1 MKRLLAFFL
10 VAVMVFGMMAGC
22 GGNGSNSDTQPKDPA
37 VETTPSSLEG
47 MTEDEILKASQEMLA
62 GRDLAN
68 TYQTYFSTS
77 YSSLNYFSTSYATVR
92 EIVSNCVDG
101 LVEPDQYGVYTA
113 SLADS
118 WDHNEDYTVWTFHIR
133 EGQKWVD
140 HTGAETEYDVTA
152 QDFVDGI
159 RYIADPLNGAYS
171 MRVVRNLISGLYDYY
186 WGLDDIDCEIDT
198 ETNREDLVA
207 QFDEIVGVRAL
218 DEYTVEYTL
227 DSGAP
232 YFLSLIESSMLLLP
246 IEYEYALA
254 LGDDFGVDNEHMLYC
269 GAYYISE
276 FNRDKNITL
285 TKNPNYWD
293 AENVYLETVEYQMI
307 ADGTT
312 SVEMFKRG
320 ELDYTSVESE
330 EYLTLA
336 DTEWG
341 SYLIPNEFSMSTNY
355 LWLDFVG
362 GNGEFNTFV
371 QNENFRKALQTAV
384 NRIVW
389 AQLRE
394 PVDPARIIRNTI
406 NAEGAI
412 FNSQGVDYT
421 DLEPL
426 ATIKNTDYS
435 ADPDAARA
443 FMEAAIAELCDEAG
457 NIIGVEA
464 GTVDYLPVISTE
476 VDGKLPVT
484 LIYVGTDDES
494 EIIMAQ
500 LFETMVEQA
509 IGTDYIDVVCAFDTS
524 GSFYSTVG
532 GSNDGPFN
540 YDIYFDSL
548 STGYADPSG
557 ILTRIGTE
565 EVENVGAYIVPEFD
579 ELIDKALNAET
590 FDERLQYFA
599 EAEAFLL
606 EGAYMLPVMSS
617 LRGYHMTYEVPYTAP
632 YMLYGNVRYKG
643 MQVLTEPLT
652 LEEYQLQAAAW
663 EIGRAAAL
671 AAQE

>member
-1 MKRLLAFFL
+1 MKRLMALLLAMI
-10 VAVMVFGMMAGC
+10 MVLGLLTGC
-22 GGNGSNSDTQPKDPA
+22 AKEESAEPETKDPVA
-37 VETTPSSLEG
+37 EAPSVTDT
-47 MTEDEILKASQEMLA
+47 MTEEEILEANKEQMENQEMA
-62 GRDLAN
+62 T
-68 TYQTYFSTS
+68 TYKTYFTTS
-77 YSSLNYFSTSYATVR
+77 YSSLNYFSTSYSTVR
-92 EIVSNCVDG
+92 EIVGNCIDG
-101 LVEPDQYGVYTA
+101 LVEPDKYGVYVS

-118 WDHNEDYTVWTFHIR
+118 WEHNEDYTVWTFHIR
-133 EGQKWVD
+133 EGLKWID

-159 RYIADPLNGAYS
+159 RYIGDPLNGAYS
-171 MRVVRNLISGLYDYY
+171 MRVVRNLIHGLYDYY

-198 ETNREDLVA
+198 ETVREDLVA
-207 QFDEIVGVRAL
+207 QFDEIVGVKAL

-227 DSGAP
+227 DGGAP

-246 IEYEYALA
+246 IEYDYAME
-254 LGDDFGVDNEHMLYC
+254 LGEDFGVDNEHMLYC
-269 GAYYISE
+269 GAYYISD

-285 TKNPNYWD
+285 TKNPHYWD
-293 AENVYLETVEYQMI
+293 AENVHLENVEYQMI

-320 ELDYTSVESE
+320 ELHYTAVESE
-330 EYLTLA
+330 EYLTLV
-336 DTEWG
+336 DGEYG
-341 SYLIPNEFSMSTNY
+341 QNLIPNEFSMSTNY

-362 GNGEFNTFV
+362 ANPEFRTFV
-371 QNENFRKALQTAV
+371 QNENFRKALQTGV
-384 NRIVW
+384 NRAVW

-394 PVDPARIIRNTI
+394 PVDPNRIIRNTI

-412 FNSQGVDYT
+412 FNSEGVDYT

-443 FMEAAIAELCDEAG
+443 YMEAAIAELCDENG

-464 GTVDYLPVISTE
+464 GTVDYLPVTSVE

-484 LIYVGTDDES
+484 LVYVGTDDES

-500 LFETMVEQA
+500 LFETMVEEA

-565 EVENVGAYIVPEFD
+565 EVENVGAYIVPEYD
-579 ELIDKALNAET
+579 ALIEQALAAET

-606 EGAYMLPVMSS
+606 NGAYMLPTMSS
-617 LRGYHMTYEVPYTAP
+617 LRGYHMTFEVPHTAP

-652 LEEYQLQAAAW
+652 LEEYQIADAAW
-663 EIGRAAAL
+663 EIERAAAL
-671 AAQE
+671 AAQN